1 MLNIDISDVNAIR
14 SWSAALNVSP
24 DRLKQAVLAVGTSPY
39 TVIKYLNKANPVQ
52 GGTRADRSHK
62 ARGNS
67 AQPLFKPEKV
77 LQLAL
82 AEWTPEEHASLPWF
96 QGVRVDKRQQ
106 R

>member
-1 MLNIDISDVNAIR
+1 
-14 SWSAALNVSP
+14 
-24 DRLKQAVLAVGTSPY
+24 
-39 TVIKYLNKANPVQ
+39 
-52 GGTRADRSHK
+52 
-62 ARGNS
+62 
-67 AQPLFKPEKV
+67 LFKPEKV